1 MATTTNK
8 TRFKADTTYHLF
20 GGKGGAG
27 KTTCAAAH
35 ALTLATRGARALVV
49 STDPAHSLGDVLKA
63 PLTSRPRRIRAG
75 RAVLFAAE
83 IDAHLAMR
91 GWLRNRRATLEA
103 IALRGTWLDETDIA
117 ALLALTL
124 PGIDEIAA
132 LLELVRHGQSG
143 RYDAIVIDAAPTGHA
158 LRMLALPET
167 LAGVARV
174 FDHMQEKHRV
184 MVEALRGAWRPDDAD
199 LLIRQLEDDAR
210 DLAGLLR
217 TKGRTEASWVTLA
230 EDLSVE
236 ETIDAVRWLS
246 SERIVLRRVIVNRM
260 TPAPVEPCRWCR
272 AVRRQQSS
280 AVSDLAARLGRGSR
294 RGPGLLS
301 FVQVLA
307 REKEPVGL
315 RALASVGRELKRSV
329 PVDAR
334 AGKRPTVP
342 VVTARTERAAPADLP
357 FDPLAAR
364 LVIFGGKGGVGK
376 TTCAA
381 AAALEAAALHHD
393 LRVLLL
399 SIDPAHSLGDLLDLE
414 ITDTA
419 RTVPRGPRNLRVRHL
434 DASIALTSLRRRCS
448 RAIDALFARATGASS
463 FDVSHDRRVMQSL
476 LDLAPPGLDELA
488 AILDVINLL
497 DLERTGP
504 RGELVVMDTAPTGHA
519 VRLLEMPEL
528 VQGWVKAL
536 MGIVLKYQPVTG
548 IGDLGSALLEISRGL
563 TRLRTLLSDR
573 QRTSFVVVTRPATV
587 PLAETR
593 RLLATLSKLRV
604 HVPAVV
610 VNAAGAGECRRCR
623 RTAAQQEGEVRAT
636 AKAARSNG
644 IERLIVA
651 PAVTPAPSGVQPLAA
666 WRKNWRNQISSP
678 L

>member
-8 TRFKADTTYHLF
+8 TRFKTDTTYHLF

-35 ALTLATRGARALVV
+35 ALTLATHGARALVV
-49 STDPAHSLGDVLKA
+49 STDPAHSLGDVLKT
-63 PLTSRPRRIRAG
+63 PLTSQPRRIRAG

-83 IDAHLAMR
+83 IDAHVAMR
-91 GWLRNRRATLEA
+91 RWLRNRRATLEA

-132 LLELVRHGQSG
+132 LLELLRHGQSG
-143 RYDAIVIDAAPTGHA
+143 LYDAIVIDAAPTGHA

-184 MVEALRGAWRPDDAD
+184 MVEVLRGAWRPDDAD

-210 DLAGLLR
+210 DLARLLT
-217 TKGRTEASWVTLA
+217 TKGRSEASWVTLA

-280 AVSDLAARLGRGSR
+280 AVSDLAARLGRGR

-315 RALASVGRELKRSV
+315 RALAAVGRELKSSV

-342 VVTARTERAAPADLP
+342 IMTARTERTAPADLP

-381 AAALEAAALHHD
+381 AGALEAAALHHD
-393 LRVLLL
+393 LSVLLL
-399 SIDPAHSLGDLLDLE
+399 SIDPAHSLGDVLDLE
-414 ITDTA
+414 ITDAA

-434 DASIALTSLRRRCS
+434 DASIALTSLRQRCS
-448 RAIDALFARATGASS
+448 RAIDALFVRAASASS
-463 FDVSHDRRVMQSL
+463 FDVSHDRRVMQGL

-488 AILDVINLL
+488 AMLDVINLL

-504 RGELVVMDTAPTGHA
+504 RGELIVIDTAPTGHA

-528 VQGWVKAL
+528 VQGWVKVL
-536 MGIVLKYQPVTG
+536 MAYRAEVPTGDRHRRPGICAPRDLQRPHPAANAPERSAADQFRR
-548 IGDLGSALLEISRGL
+548 GDTACDGAAR
-563 TRLRTLLSDR
+563 RDQAAAR
-573 QRTSFVVVTRPATV
+573 VVVEAARTR
-587 PLAETR
+587 
-593 RLLATLSKLRV
+593 S
-604 HVPAVV
+604 
-610 VNAAGAGECRRCR
+610 CRRRERRWRRRVPPLSPHCR
-623 RTAAQQEGEVRAT
+623 SAGRCR
-636 AKAARSNG
+636 
-644 IERLIVA
+644 
-651 PAVTPAPSGVQPLAA
+651 
-666 WRKNWRNQISSP
+666 
-678 L
+678 